1 MALSVVYADEAGR
14 MYIDD
19 KLIAV
24 GRNGPSFLELGQV
37 VPLPPGA
44 SMVVLPGRA
53 AVGRERSSGRIRSAG
68 ESKWAVGALLPAGYV
83 RTLLP
88 AYKTLEDPL
97 QLPFFGYTAV
107 GACRGRLYAAAL
119 PIDDLRYR
127 WSPRFFNMETLPRR
141 IARMQRLFP
150 DNRLIEHLSGCAL
163 RYQCFTAQNLFYER
177 WEAGIP
183 SSRRCNA
190 RCLGCISEQE
200 GDVPPAPHSRIGF
213 TPTKEEIVELAAR
226 HLDRA
231 RDGIISFGQGCEGEP
246 SLESRLLAEAV
257 MDIRRRTHR
266 GTININTNG
275 GSAADLAR
283 LVDAGLD
290 SMRVSLFSA
299 REENFNAYHRPRGY
313 ALRDVANSIRLAR
326 SQDVVVSLNLLT
338 FPGFTD
344 RREEVGALVDF
355 IGETGIQMVQLRNL
369 SADPGWLAE
378 AFPMRE
384 KTLGIQGLIRRLKAK
399 HPHLRIGSFTHPAAS
414 FRRRGSR

>member
-127 WSPRFFNMETLPRR
+127 WSPRF
-141 IARMQRLFP
+141 
-150 DNRLIEHLSGCAL
+150 S
-163 RYQCFTAQNLFYER
+163 
-177 WEAGIP
+177 
-183 SSRRCNA
+183 
-190 RCLGCISEQE
+190 
-200 GDVPPAPHSRIGF
+200 
-213 TPTKEEIVELAAR
+213 
-226 HLDRA
+226 
-231 RDGIISFGQGCEGEP
+231 
-246 SLESRLLAEAV
+246 
-257 MDIRRRTHR
+257 IRRPCPVASRGCKGFFRT
-266 GTININTNG
+266 
-275 GSAADLAR
+275 
-283 LVDAGLD
+283 
-290 SMRVSLFSA
+290 
-299 REENFNAYHRPRGY
+299 
-313 ALRDVANSIRLAR
+313 
-326 SQDVVVSLNLLT
+326 
-338 FPGFTD
+338 TD
-344 RREEVGALVDF
+344 
-355 IGETGIQMVQLRNL
+355 
-369 SADPGWLAE
+369 
-378 AFPMRE
+378 
-384 KTLGIQGLIRRLKAK
+384 
-399 HPHLRIGSFTHPAAS
+399 
-414 FRRRGSR
+414 